1 MTGNLKSSGKL
12 FGALGGIWERIRRN
26 PVPAIVVFLCIG
38 GFFAFSELAS
48 EVMEGEG
55 HSIDTSI
62 LLMMRT
68 PGDLNDPLGPPW
80 VEEMMRD
87 ITALGGV
94 AVLTFVTISSAIYL
108 YLIKRKDL
116 MVYLLAAAGTG
127 TLFSNLLKAG
137 FGRPRPDI
145 VPHEIVVYTA
155 SFPSGHSLVAA
166 VVYLTI
172 GVLLAQA
179 QTSYRIKIYI
189 LSLAVVLT
197 LLVGISRIYL
207 GVHWPS
213 DVLAGWL
220 AGSAWAFMLWIVAHY
235 YMRRYRL
242 RDGESPPDG
251 RN

>member
-1 MTGNLKSSGKL
+1 MTGNLKSGGKL
-12 FGALGGIWERIRRN
+12 FGAVGGIWDRVRRN
-26 PVPAIVVFLCIG
+26 PIPAAAFFLSAC
-38 GFFAFSELAS
+38 GFLAFGELAG
-48 EVMEGEG
+48 EVLEGEN

-62 LLMMRT
+62 LFMMRS
-68 PGDLNDPLGPPW
+68 PGDLDDPLGPPW

-94 AVLTFVTISSAIYL
+94 AVLTFVTLASAVYL
-108 YLIKRKDL
+108 YLIRRKDL
-116 MVYLLAAAGTG
+116 MLYLLAAAGTG

-137 FGRPRPDI
+137 FGRPRPDV

-166 VVYLTI
+166 VIYLTL
-172 GVLLAQA
+172 GVLLAEA
-179 QTSYRIKIYI
+179 QTRYRLKAYI
-189 LSLAVVLT
+189 LSVAIMLT

-220 AGSAWAFMLWIVAHY
+220 AGSSWAFMLWIAAHY
-235 YMRRYRL
+235 YMRRYRV
-242 RDGESPPDG
+242 RDEEGSGEEQT
-251 RN
+251 

>member
-1 MTGNLKSSGKL
+1 MTGNLKSTDKL
-12 FGALGGIWERIRRN
+12 FAAAGKIWDIVRRN
-26 PVPAIVVFLCIG
+26 PFPAAALLLSACGFL
-38 GFFAFSELAS
+38 AFSALAG
-48 EVMEGEG
+48 EVMEGESS
-55 HSIDTSI
+55 SIDTSI
-62 LLMMRT
+62 LLMMRNAN
-68 PGDLNDPLGPPW
+68 DLNDPLGPPW

-94 AVLTFVTISSAIYL
+94 AVLTFVTLSAAIYL

-137 FGRPRPDI
+137 FGRPRPDV

-166 VVYLTI
+166 VIYLTL
-172 GVLLAQA
+172 GVLLAEA
-179 QTSYRIKIYI
+179 QPRYRIKIYI
-189 LSLAVVLT
+189 LSLAITLT

-235 YMRRYRL
+235 YMNRYRA
-242 RDGESPPDG
+242 RDAEIQPDG
-251 RN
+251 LD